1 MEEMSDPLKAAQVLQ
16 RVAWIAA
23 LGPTA
28 VDELSTYAVRKGAR
42 KGQVVVRA
50 GHGGELIIVASGL
63 LETAL
68 LNDPTMMPAKPKR
81 FGAGDVV
88 GMALLD
94 GHRHE
99 LDVVAVESSSLLILP
114 VDVVRERLITRP
126 HETIRAMATLSQTR
140 GRVITTSGEHNPE
153 LERRLV
159 DLLIELSHG
168 QRAVT
173 STRGELAKKLG
184 VSRDDVIRQLERMEE
199 AGQVLVRRGRIEL
212 ISLSRR

>member
-1 MEEMSDPLKAAQVLQ
+1 MPVMSETLKAVAALS
-16 RVAWIAA
+16 RVPWIAA

-42 KGQVVVRA
+42 KGQVVARA
-50 GHGGELIIVASGL
+50 GQAGELVIIVSGC
-63 LETAL
+63 LEHAR
-68 LNDPTMMPAKPKR
+68 LNDPSLPLKPKR
-81 FGAGDVV
+81 YGPGDVV

-94 GHRHE
+94 GKRHE

-114 VDVVRERLITRP
+114 VDVVRERLLTRP
-126 HETIRAMATLSQTR
+126 QETIRAMAALSQSR
-140 GRVITTSGEHNPE
+140 GRVTTTSGEHDPK

-159 DLLIELSHG
+159 ELLLELSHG

-184 VSRDDVIRQLERMEE
+184 VPRDDVIRQLERMEE
-199 AGQVLVRRGRIEL
+199 AGWVLMRRGRIEL